1 LDRRACGL
9 KPREGDESRC
19 DLGTDRGRRR
29 LRPRPL
35 GREELLLGEATLRK
49 IGLLRRVLNRMK
61 PVEAMELLVRKLKET
76 RSNTEFLARFD
87 AVGAAAVEDD

>member
-1 LDRRACGL
+1 
-9 KPREGDESRC
+9 
-19 DLGTDRGRRR
+19 
-29 LRPRPL
+29 
-35 GREELLLGEATLRK
+35 
-49 IGLLRRVLNRMK
+49 LRRVLNRMK